1 MSKRNLSPGLLPP
14 TKRLHTSTGHQRPT
28 NRLNFDNSLY
38 DELILCIFSHLSWI
52 DLCAAQA
59 TSRNWA
65 RLATD
70 NEIWR
75 KLYLRTYGRARLRG
89 TRGFVGR
96 PDGRDIKPLPGR
108 AKPEDRKDW
117 RQMFRISTNWRRGR
131 CNVVRLNLLTPCQ
144 HDFDRPHCIHMLLAG
159 SLTITSSSKPSE
171 HPKID
176 IRGPSGNDHAVL
188 CDSRLPGEYSITALA
203 LDQSPPISSYI
214 RFAVFLSTG
223 EFTVFQNLH
232 NQPISPTRKLVYVP
246 TQRNDRISPIIQAV
260 YNHPLLVTLS
270 QSFALC
276 IYDLSSDIARRT
288 QTLTSFTS
296 FPPSSLVLSTPTSTT
311 YKLVLAYS
319 IPVYPSHWSVGATEL
334 IISAAQASPL
344 SPPALSSFSEHLKH
358 PIADAMTVISTRT
371 TRALDVPSG
380 WIDEYKLR
388 LMREQWNRKVS
399 QVSDT
404 QTDGKWV
411 VLAPEDPSDQ
421 SNPSW
426 RSNTHSTSSSSSD
439 SPTSKLGPSRSP
451 TSLQLY
457 RLSLPT
463 QSASISA
470 SPPKLTFVRTLHG
483 PCGPVAAMA
492 LADGRCVS
500 LSHNGAIW
508 VWDLEGGTSAEVAAG
523 DGSEIGSLSTAS
535 KGTVSFDERRIISAS
550 AGNIVA
556 RTFDI

>member
-1 MSKRNLSPGLLPP
+1 ML
-14 TKRLHTSTGHQRPT
+14 
-28 NRLNFDNSLY
+28 D
-38 DELILCIFSHLSWI
+38 
-52 DLCAAQA
+52 
-59 TSRNWA
+59 
-65 RLATD
+65 
-70 NEIWR
+70 
-75 KLYLRTYGRARLRG
+75 
-89 TRGFVGR
+89 
-96 PDGRDIKPLPGR
+96 
-108 AKPEDRKDW
+108 
-117 RQMFRISTNWRRGR
+117 
-131 CNVVRLNLLTPCQ
+131 PCQ
-144 HDFDRPHCIHMLLAG
+144 HDFDRPHRIHILLAG

-171 HPKID
+171 YPKID
-176 IRGPSGNDHAVL
+176 IRGPSGDHHALL

-203 LDQSPPISSYI
+203 LDQSPPTSSYI
-214 RFAVFLSTG
+214 RFAAFLSTG
-223 EFTVFQNLH
+223 EFTVFQVMY
-232 NQPISPTRKLVYVP
+232 NQPISPSRKLVYVP

-276 IYDLSSDIARRT
+276 IYDLSSDIPRRT

-411 VLAPEDPSDQ
+411 VLAPEDSLSDP

-426 RSNTHSTSSSSSD
+426 RLNTHSTSSSSSD
-439 SPTSKLGPSRSP
+439 SPSSKFGPSRSP

-457 RLSLPT
+457 RLILPT
-463 QSASISA
+463 QSTSISA

-508 VWDLEGGTSAEVAAG
+508 VWDLEGGTGAEVAAG
-523 DGSEIGSLSTAS
+523 DGSEIGSLSSAS

-550 AGNIVA
+550 VGNIVA